1 MFWWMSISAIFGR
14 RRRDHNPH
22 AFTTWMSGGGV
33 QGGFHYGAT
42 DRFGYKAVENRV
54 AVRHLHAA
62 ILYLL
67 DIDHERLTY
76 HFNDRDSYLK
86 RNPYRSASCTM
97 MYSRTVFPINDAT
110 LASLNFMSCSRLSTI
125 TGSQSSKPKPSSRW
139 ELPQRSSTM

>member
-76 HFNDRDSYLK
+76 PHHGRD
-86 RNPYRSASCTM
+86 YRLTD
-97 MYSRTVFPINDAT
+97 VFGRVIHDIIA
-110 LASLNFMSCSRLSTI
+110 
-125 TGSQSSKPKPSSRW
+125 
-139 ELPQRSSTM
+139 